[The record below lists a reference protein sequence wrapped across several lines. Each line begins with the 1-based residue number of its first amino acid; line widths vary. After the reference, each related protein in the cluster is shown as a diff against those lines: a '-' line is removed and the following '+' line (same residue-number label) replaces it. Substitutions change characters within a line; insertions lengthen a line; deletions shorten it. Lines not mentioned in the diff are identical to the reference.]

1 MFTKESLYINAV
13 KYDTQ
18 LKLDYKKLSN
28 EIIIDTDNSVFLVD
42 DDLLPLDIALKL
54 NSSQSEIDNTYIST
68 LLINDTTKLV
78 PKALSSK
85 LKDCEIAKFNNEYD
99 IAVLKTTL
107 FETKNYFVKTGIDY
121 IYSAFHLIN
130 LHIDKNISRSE
141 FIVLLFNS
149 KAFIVI
155 LDAAGIIVHNTI
167 LDLACFD
174 SIKKTHFYE
183 DDIDGQKLFD
193 EIYYLELNEII
204 HNTLNAFYEKKNN
217 VFVEKVTILYVLK
230 QLSQEQ
236 IEQLSEDLLLKV
248 DYHPINIDEEIFEL
262 SKDKHL
268 KKSFTTPRKK
278 KKKRNYTNLYIFL
291 FVLVVALLSYQIYLK
306 VDFKVLYENYF
317 KKEVQIEKAQD
328 VKKIENVLELPNHI
342 NLNDKIE
349 QRVRS
354 IFETISDE
362 IVIKELKI
370 DKNILELKGNFL
382 RENSFANS
390 LKPNLNKLYKEISYS
405 SASSDKLI
413 NIEGTVLSTE
423 EIDLNKTYKSYTKE
437 YLTDEFMA
445 LDRVTEQLKIL
456 MPVDSIIKLNTTTS
470 STNITRFVYSVNM
483 LVQNPNEF
491 FDMLEVLNNELYS
504 IHISYPISMLKTDAG
519 IEVEFVL
526 VFNQKN
532 EIKPEVKEEPKEAAK

>member
-18 LKLDYKKLSN
+18 LKLDYKKLNN
-28 EIIIDTDNSVFLVD
+28 EAIIDTDSSVFLVD
-42 DDLLPLDIALKL
+42 NDLLPLDIALKL
-54 NSSQSEIDNTYIST
+54 NSSQLEIDNTYIST
-68 LLINDTTKLV
+68 LLINDTTKLI

-130 LHIDKNISRSE
+130 LHIDKNVSRSE
-141 FIVLLFNS
+141 IIVLLFNS

-174 SIKKTHFYE
+174 SIKKTHFYD
-183 DDIDGQKLFD
+183 DDINGQKLFD

-204 HNTLNAFYEKKNN
+204 HNTLNNFYEKKSNT
-217 VFVEKVTILYVLK
+217 FVEKVTILYVLK

-248 DYHPINIDEEIFEL
+248 DYHPINIDEEVFEL

-268 KKSFTTPRKK
+268 KKSFTKPRKK
-278 KKKRNYTNLYIFL
+278 KKKRNYTNLYISL
-291 FVLVVALLSYQIYLK
+291 FILLVAALAYQVYLK
-306 VDFKVLYENYF
+306 VDFKELYEEYF
-317 KKEVQIEKAQD
+317 KNEVVIEKSQD
-328 VKKIENVLELPNHI
+328 VKKIENVLELPNHL

-349 QRVRS
+349 QRIRAV
-354 IFETISDE
+354 FETIPED

-390 LKPNLNKLYKEISYS
+390 LKSNLDKLYKDVVYS
-405 SASSDKLI
+405 SSSPDKKVKI
-413 NIEGTVLSTE
+413 DGVVLAKE
-423 EIDLNKTYKSYTKE
+423 DIDLNKIYKTYEKE
-437 YLTDEFMA
+437 YLIDEFMA

-456 MPVDSIIKLNTTTS
+456 MPVDSIIKFNTTTS
-470 STNITRFVYSVNM
+470 SSSITRFVYSVNI
-483 LVQNPNEF
+483 LVQDPSEF
-491 FDMLEVLNNELYS
+491 FDMIEVLNNELYS
-504 IHISYPISMLKTDAG
+504 IHIAYPLSMLKTEAG
-519 IEVEFVL
+519 IEIEFVL
-526 VFNQKN
+526 VFNQQN
-532 EIKPEVKEEPKEAAK
+532 EQKEEVKEAK

>member
-18 LKLDYKKLSN
+18 LKLDYKKLN
-28 EIIIDTDNSVFLVD
+28 NEEIIDVNNSVFLVD
-42 DDLLPLDIALKL
+42 NDLLPFDIAQKL
-54 NSSQSEIDNTYIST
+54 NSSQQEIDSTYIST
-68 LLINDTTKLV
+68 LLLNDTTKLV
-78 PKALSSK
+78 PKAISSK
-85 LKDCEIAKFNNEYD
+85 LKDCEIAKFNNEFD

-141 FIVLLFNS
+141 IIVFLFNS

-174 SIKKTHFYE
+174 TIKKTHFYE

-204 HNTLNAFYEKKNN
+204 HNTLNVFYEKKNN

-236 IEQLSEDLLLKV
+236 IEQLGEDLLLKV
-248 DYHPINIDEEIFEL
+248 DYHPINIDEELFEL
-262 SKDKHL
+262 SRDKHL
-268 KKSFTTPRKK
+268 KKSFIKPRKK

-291 FVLVVALLSYQIYLK
+291 FILVVAILTYQVYLR
-306 VDFKVLYENYF
+306 VDFNDFF
-317 KKEVQIEKAQD
+317 KSETVSSKTVDVQ
-328 VKKIENVLELPNHI
+328 KIEEILELPDHLT
-342 NLNDKIE
+342 LNDQIE
-349 QRVRS
+349 QRVKS
-354 IFETISDE
+354 IFDTIPNE
-362 IVIKELKI
+362 VFLNELKI
-370 DKNILELKGNFL
+370 EKNILELKANFL
-382 RENSFANS
+382 NEGIFVTA
-390 LKPNLNKLYKEISYS
+390 LKPNLSKLYKDVAYSTLSNDKVNINGVVLARNEI
-405 SASSDKLI
+405 
-413 NIEGTVLSTE
+413 E
-423 EIDLNKTYKSYTKE
+423 LNKTYKTYDKE

-456 MPVDSIIKLNTTTS
+456 MPIDSIIKFNTTASNTK
-470 STNITRFVYSVNM
+470 ITRFVYSVNI
-483 LVQNPNEF
+483 LVKDPREF
-491 FDMLEVLNNELYS
+491 FDMIGVLNNELYS
-504 IHISYPISMLKTDAG
+504 IHIAYPISMLKTEAG
-519 IEVEFVL
+519 IEIEFVL
-526 VFNQKN
+526 VFNQHNDSN
-532 EIKPEVKEEPKEAAK
+532 EEVKEETK

>member
-18 LKLDYKKLSN
+18 LKLDYKKLNN
-28 EIIIDTDNSVFLVD
+28 EEIIDTDNSVFLVD
-42 DDLLPLDIALKL
+42 NDLLPLDIAQKL
-54 NSSQSEIDNTYIST
+54 NSSQEEIDNTYIST

-78 PKALSSK
+78 PKAISAK
-85 LKDCEIAKFNNEYD
+85 LKDCEIAKFNNEFD

-121 IYSAFHLIN
+121 VYSAFHLIN

-141 FIVLLFNS
+141 FIVFLFNS

-174 SIKKTHFYE
+174 TIKKTHFYD

-236 IEQLSEDLLLKV
+236 IEQLGEDLLLKV
-248 DYHPINIDEEIFEL
+248 EYHPINIDEEIFEL
-262 SKDKHL
+262 SRDKHL
-268 KKSFTTPRKK
+268 KKSFIKPRKK

-291 FVLVVALLSYQIYLK
+291 FIVLVGFLAYQVYLK
-306 VDFKVLYENYF
+306 VDFNELF
-317 KKEVQIEKAQD
+317 KKETVSEKTIDIQ
-328 VKKIENVLELPNHI
+328 KIEDILELPDHLA
-342 NLNDKIE
+342 LNDQIE
-349 QRVRS
+349 QRIKS
-354 IFETISDE
+354 IFETIPNE
-362 IVIKELKI
+362 VYLKELKI
-370 DKNILELKGNFL
+370 EKNILELKGNFL
-382 RENSFANS
+382 NEGIFAS
-390 LKPNLNKLYKEISYS
+390 ALKPNLNKLYKEVVYS
-405 SASSDKLI
+405 TSSSDKKV
-413 NIEGTVLSTE
+413 NIDGVILARNDIE
-423 EIDLNKTYKSYTKE
+423 LNKTYKTYDKQ

-456 MPVDSIIKLNTTTS
+456 MPIDSIIKFNTTAS
-470 STNITRFVYSVNM
+470 NSTITRFVYSVNI
-483 LVQNPNEF
+483 LVKDPREF
-491 FDMLEVLNNELYS
+491 FDMIEVLNNELYS
-504 IHISYPISMLKTDAG
+504 IHIAYPISMLKTEAG
-519 IEVEFVL
+519 IEIEFVL
-526 VFNQKN
+526 VFNQQNESKE
-532 EIKPEVKEEPKEAAK
+532 EIKEEKEETK

>member
-18 LKLDYKKLSN
+18 LKLDYKKLNN
-28 EIIIDTDNSVFLVD
+28 EEIIDTDNSVYLVD
-42 DDLLPLDIALKL
+42 NDLLPLDIAQKL
-54 NSSQSEIDNTYIST
+54 NSSQEEIDNTYIST

-78 PKALSSK
+78 PKAISAK
-85 LKDCEIAKFNNEYD
+85 LKDCEIAKFNNEFD

-121 IYSAFHLIN
+121 VYSAFHLIN

-141 FIVLLFNS
+141 FIVFLFNS

-174 SIKKTHFYE
+174 TIKKTHFYD

-236 IEQLSEDLLLKV
+236 IEQLGEDLLLKV
-248 DYHPINIDEEIFEL
+248 EYHPINIDEEIFEL
-262 SKDKHL
+262 SRDKHL
-268 KKSFTTPRKK
+268 KKSFIKPRKK

-291 FVLVVALLSYQIYLK
+291 FIVLVGFLAYQVYLR
-306 VDFKVLYENYF
+306 VDFNELF
-317 KKEVQIEKAQD
+317 KKETISGKTADIEK
-328 VKKIENVLELPNHI
+328 IEDILELPDHI
-342 NLNDKIE
+342 ALNDQIE

-354 IFETISDE
+354 IFETIPNE
-362 IVIKELKI
+362 VYLKELKI
-370 DKNILELKGNFL
+370 EKNILELKGNFL
-382 RENSFANS
+382 NEGIFVSA
-390 LKPNLNKLYKEISYS
+390 LKPNLNKLYKEVVYS
-405 SASSDKLI
+405 TSSSDKKV
-413 NIEGTVLSTE
+413 NIDGVILARNDIE
-423 EIDLNKTYKSYTKE
+423 LNKTYKTYDKQ

-456 MPVDSIIKLNTTTS
+456 MPIDSIIKFNTTAS
-470 STNITRFVYSVNM
+470 NSTITRFVYSVNI
-483 LVQNPNEF
+483 LVKDPREF
-491 FDMLEVLNNELYS
+491 FDMIEVLNNELYS
-504 IHISYPISMLKTDAG
+504 IHIAYPISMLKTEAG
-519 IEVEFVL
+519 IEIEFVL
-526 VFNQKN
+526 VFNQQNESKE
-532 EIKPEVKEEPKEAAK
+532 EIKEEKEETK

>member
-28 EIIIDTDNSVFLVD
+28 EEIIDTDNSVFLVD
-42 DDLLPLDIALKL
+42 TDLLPLDIAQKL
-54 NSSQSEIDNTYIST
+54 NSSQEEIDNTYIST

-78 PKALSSK
+78 PKSISAK

-141 FIVLLFNS
+141 FIVFLFNS

-174 SIKKTHFYE
+174 TIKKTHFYD

-236 IEQLSEDLLLKV
+236 IEQLAEDLLLKV
-248 DYHPINIDEEIFEL
+248 EYHPINIDEEIFEL
-262 SKDKHL
+262 SRDKHL
-268 KKSFTTPRKK
+268 KKSFIKPRKK

-291 FVLVVALLSYQIYLK
+291 FIVLVGFLAYQVYLR
-306 VDFKVLYENYF
+306 VDFNELF
-317 KKEVQIEKAQD
+317 KKETISEKTADIE
-328 VKKIENVLELPNHI
+328 KIENILELPDHI
-342 NLNDKIE
+342 ALNDQIE

-354 IFETISDE
+354 IFETIPNE
-362 IVIKELKI
+362 VYLKELKI
-370 DKNILELKGNFL
+370 EKNILELKGNFL
-382 RENSFANS
+382 NEAAFSTS
-390 LKPNLNKLYKEISYS
+390 LKPKLNKLYKEVVYS
-405 SASSDKLI
+405 TSSSDKKV
-413 NIEGTVLSTE
+413 NIDGVVLSRNDIE
-423 EIDLNKTYKSYTKE
+423 LNKTYKKYDKQ

-456 MPVDSIIKLNTTTS
+456 MPIDSIIKFNTTAS
-470 STNITRFVYSVNM
+470 NSTITRFVYSVNI
-483 LVQNPNEF
+483 LVKDPREF
-491 FDMLEVLNNELYS
+491 FDMIDVLNNELYS
-504 IHISYPISMLKTDAG
+504 IHIAYPISMVKTQAG
-519 IEVEFVL
+519 IEIEFVL
-526 VFNQKN
+526 VFNQQN
-532 EIKPEVKEEPKEAAK
+532 ESKEEVKDESK

>member
-18 LKLDYKKLSN
+18 LKLDYKKLNN
-28 EIIIDTDNSVFLVD
+28 EEIIDTDNSVFLVD
-42 DDLLPLDIALKL
+42 NDLLPLDIAQKL
-54 NSSQSEIDNTYIST
+54 NSSQEEIDNTYIST

-78 PKALSSK
+78 PKAISAK
-85 LKDCEIAKFNNEYD
+85 LKDCEIAKFNNEFD

-121 IYSAFHLIN
+121 VYSAFHLIN

-141 FIVLLFNS
+141 FIVFLFNS

-174 SIKKTHFYE
+174 TIKKTHFYD

-236 IEQLSEDLLLKV
+236 IEQLGEDLLLKV
-248 DYHPINIDEEIFEL
+248 EYHPINIDEEIFEL
-262 SKDKHL
+262 SRDKHL
-268 KKSFTTPRKK
+268 KKSFIKPRKK

-291 FVLVVALLSYQIYLK
+291 FIVLVGFLAYQAYLK
-306 VDFKVLYENYF
+306 VDFNELF
-317 KKEVQIEKAQD
+317 KKETVSEKTIDIQ
-328 VKKIENVLELPNHI
+328 KIEDILELPDHLA
-342 NLNDKIE
+342 LNDQIE
-349 QRVRS
+349 QRIKS
-354 IFETISDE
+354 IFETIPNE
-362 IVIKELKI
+362 VYLKELKI
-370 DKNILELKGNFL
+370 EKNILELKGNFL
-382 RENSFANS
+382 NEGIFAS
-390 LKPNLNKLYKEISYS
+390 ALKPNLNKLYKEVVYS
-405 SASSDKLI
+405 TSSSDKKV
-413 NIEGTVLSTE
+413 NIDGVILARNDIE
-423 EIDLNKTYKSYTKE
+423 LNKTYKTYDKQ

-456 MPVDSIIKLNTTTS
+456 MPIDSIIKFNTTAS
-470 STNITRFVYSVNM
+470 NSTITRFVYSVNI
-483 LVQNPNEF
+483 LVKDPREF
-491 FDMLEVLNNELYS
+491 FDMIEVLNNELYS
-504 IHISYPISMLKTDAG
+504 IHIAYPISMLKTEAG
-519 IEVEFVL
+519 IEIEFVL
-526 VFNQKN
+526 VFNQQNESKE
-532 EIKPEVKEEPKEAAK
+532 EIKEEKEETK

>member
-28 EIIIDTDNSVFLVD
+28 EEIIDTDNSVFLVD
-42 DDLLPLDIALKL
+42 TDLLPLDIAQKL
-54 NSSQSEIDNTYIST
+54 NASQEEIDNTYIST

-78 PKALSSK
+78 PKSISAK

-141 FIVLLFNS
+141 FIVFLFNS

-174 SIKKTHFYE
+174 TIKKTHFYD

-236 IEQLSEDLLLKV
+236 I
-248 DYHPINIDEEIFEL
+248 
-262 SKDKHL
+262 
-268 KKSFTTPRKK
+268 
-278 KKKRNYTNLYIFL
+278 
-291 FVLVVALLSYQIYLK
+291 
-306 VDFKVLYENYF
+306 
-317 KKEVQIEKAQD
+317 
-328 VKKIENVLELPNHI
+328 
-342 NLNDKIE
+342 
-349 QRVRS
+349 
-354 IFETISDE
+354 
-362 IVIKELKI
+362 
-370 DKNILELKGNFL
+370 
-382 RENSFANS
+382 
-390 LKPNLNKLYKEISYS
+390 
-405 SASSDKLI
+405 
-413 NIEGTVLSTE
+413 
-423 EIDLNKTYKSYTKE
+423 
-437 YLTDEFMA
+437 
-445 LDRVTEQLKIL
+445 
-456 MPVDSIIKLNTTTS
+456 
-470 STNITRFVYSVNM
+470 
-483 LVQNPNEF
+483 
-491 FDMLEVLNNELYS
+491 
-504 IHISYPISMLKTDAG
+504 
-519 IEVEFVL
+519 
-526 VFNQKN
+526 
-532 EIKPEVKEEPKEAAK
+532 

>member
-28 EIIIDTDNSVFLVD
+28 EEIIDTDNSVFLVD
-42 DDLLPLDIALKL
+42 TDLLPLDIAQKL
-54 NSSQSEIDNTYIST
+54 NSSQEEIDNTYIST

-78 PKALSSK
+78 PKSISAK

-141 FIVLLFNS
+141 FIVFLFNS

-174 SIKKTHFYE
+174 TIKKTHFYD

-230 QLSQEQ
+230 QLSPEQ
-236 IEQLSEDLLLKV
+236 TEQLAEDLLLKV
-248 DYHPINIDEEIFEL
+248 EYHPINIDEEIFEL
-262 SKDKHL
+262 SRDKHL
-268 KKSFTTPRKK
+268 KKSFIKPRKK

-291 FVLVVALLSYQIYLK
+291 FIVLVGFLAYQVYLR
-306 VDFKVLYENYF
+306 VDFNELF
-317 KKEVQIEKAQD
+317 KKETVSEKTADIEK
-328 VKKIENVLELPNHI
+328 IEDILELPDHI
-342 NLNDKIE
+342 ALNDQIE

-354 IFETISDE
+354 IFETIPNE
-362 IVIKELKI
+362 VYLKELKI
-370 DKNILELKGNFL
+370 EKNILELKGNFL
-382 RENSFANS
+382 NEAAFSTS
-390 LKPNLNKLYKEISYS
+390 LKPKLNKLYKEVVYS
-405 SASSDKLI
+405 TSSSDKKV
-413 NIEGTVLSTE
+413 NIDGVVLSRNDIE
-423 EIDLNKTYKSYTKE
+423 LNKTYKKYDKQ

-456 MPVDSIIKLNTTTS
+456 MPIDSIIKFNTTAS
-470 STNITRFVYSVNM
+470 NSTITRFVYSVNI
-483 LVQNPNEF
+483 LVKDPREF
-491 FDMLEVLNNELYS
+491 FDMIDVLNNELYS
-504 IHISYPISMLKTDAG
+504 IHIAYPISMVKTQAG
-519 IEVEFVL
+519 IEIEFVL
-526 VFNQKN
+526 VFNQQN
-532 EIKPEVKEEPKEAAK
+532 ESKEEVKDESK